1 MQQRIIKSSVW
12 LTIGLLLSS
21 QVWAADVDLRQV
33 MRQMRAEFSQAASA
47 QTVQE
52 MQVPVTKLTELVNK
66 AQQGQYPP
74 RRHDVYQEGFTKLM
88 AVLDQLSDELDS
100 GQLAQAKLTLREVDQ
115 LRMEY
120 HRRR

>member
-1 MQQRIIKSSVW
+1 MQKRIIKSSVW

-33 MRQMRAEFSQAASA
+33 MRQLRAEFSQAASA

-74 RRHDVYQEGFTKLM
+74 RRHDVYQEGFAKLIT
-88 AVLDQLSDELDS
+88 VLDQLSDELDS

>member
-1 MQQRIIKSSVW
+1 MQKRIIKSSVW

-21 QVWAADVDLRQV
+21 QVWATDVDLRQV

-74 RRHDVYQEGFTKLM
+74 RRHDVYQEGFTKLI
-88 AVLDQLSDELDS
+88 AVLDRLSDELDS

>member
-1 MQQRIIKSSVW
+1 MQKRIIKSSVC

-88 AVLDQLSDELDS
+88 AVLDQLRDELDS

>member
-1 MQQRIIKSSVW
+1 MKSSVW

-74 RRHDVYQEGFTKLM
+74 RRHDVYQEGFTKLI
-88 AVLDQLSDELDS
+88 AVLDRLSDELDS

>member
-1 MQQRIIKSSVW
+1 MQKRYIKSSVW

-74 RRHDVYQEGFTKLM
+74 RRHDVYQEGFTKLI
-88 AVLDQLSDELDS
+88 AVLDRLSDELDS

>member
-1 MQQRIIKSSVW
+1 MQKRIIKSSVW

-88 AVLDQLSDELDS
+88 AVLDRLSDELDS

>member
-1 MQQRIIKSSVW
+1 
-12 LTIGLLLSS
+12 
-21 QVWAADVDLRQV
+21 
-33 MRQMRAEFSQAASA
+33 
-47 QTVQE
+47 
-52 MQVPVTKLTELVNK
+52 
-66 AQQGQYPP
+66 
-74 RRHDVYQEGFTKLM
+74 M

>member
-1 MQQRIIKSSVW
+1 MQKRIIKSSVW

-100 GQLAQAKLTLREVDQ
+100 GQLAQAKLTLREVVQ

>member
-1 MQQRIIKSSVW
+1 MQKRIIKSSVW

-88 AVLDQLSDELDS
+88 AVLDRLSDELDS
-100 GQLAQAKLTLREVDQ
+100 GQLDQAKLTLREVDQ

>member
-1 MQQRIIKSSVW
+1 MKKSIIKSNV
-12 LTIGLLLSS
+12 LLIVGLLLSS

-33 MRQMRAEFSQAASA
+33 MREMRAEFSQAVRA

-52 MQVPVTKLTELVNK
+52 MQIPVTKLTELVNK
-66 AQQGQYPP
+66 AQQGQYSP
-74 RRHDVYQEGFTKLM
+74 RRHDVYQEGFVKL
-88 AVLDQLSDELDS
+88 ATVLDRLNDELDS
-100 GQLAQAKLTLREVDQ
+100 GQLEQAKLSLREIDQ

>member
-1 MQQRIIKSSVW
+1 MQKRIIKSSVW

>member
-1 MQQRIIKSSVW
+1 MKKSIIKSNV
-12 LTIGLLLSS
+12 LLIVGLLLSS
-21 QVWAADVDLRQV
+21 SVWATDVDLRQV

-74 RRHDVYQEGFTKLM
+74 RRHDVYQEGFTKLI
-88 AVLDQLSDELDS
+88 AVLDRLSDELDS

>member
-1 MQQRIIKSSVW
+1 MQKRIIQSSVW

-74 RRHDVYQEGFTKLM
+74 RRHDVYQEGFTKLI
-88 AVLDQLSDELDS
+88 AVLDRLSDELDS

>member
-1 MQQRIIKSSVW
+1 MQKRNIQSSVW

-74 RRHDVYQEGFTKLM
+74 RRHDVYQEGFTKLI
-88 AVLDQLSDELDS
+88 AVLDRLSDELDS

>member
-1 MQQRIIKSSVW
+1 MQKRIIKSSVW

-21 QVWAADVDLRQV
+21 QVWSADVDLRQV

-88 AVLDQLSDELDS
+88 AVLDRLSDELDS

>member
-1 MQQRIIKSSVW
+1 MQKRIIKSSVW

-52 MQVPVTKLTELVNK
+52 M
-66 AQQGQYPP
+66 
-74 RRHDVYQEGFTKLM
+74 
-88 AVLDQLSDELDS
+88 
-100 GQLAQAKLTLREVDQ
+100 
-115 LRMEY
+115 
-120 HRRR
+120 

>member
-1 MQQRIIKSSVW
+1 MQKRIIKSSVW

-88 AVLDQLSDELDS
+88 AVLDQLRDELDS

>member
-1 MQQRIIKSSVW
+1 MKKSIIKSNV
-12 LTIGLLLSS
+12 LLIVGLLLSS
-21 QVWAADVDLRQV
+21 SVWATDVDLRQV

>member
-1 MQQRIIKSSVW
+1 MQKRNIKSSVW

-33 MRQMRAEFSQAASA
+33 MREMRAEFSQAARA

-74 RRHDVYQEGFTKLM
+74 RRHDVYQEGFAKL
-88 AVLDQLSDELDS
+88 ATVLDRLNDELDN
-100 GQLAQAKLTLREVDQ
+100 GQLEQAKLSLREVDQ

>member
-1 MQQRIIKSSVW
+1 MQKRIIKSSVW

-74 RRHDVYQEGFTKLM
+74 RRHDVYQEGFTKLI
-88 AVLDQLSDELDS
+88 AVLDRLSDELDS

>member
-1 MQQRIIKSSVW
+1 MKSSVW

-74 RRHDVYQEGFTKLM
+74 RRHDVYQEGFTKLI
-88 AVLDQLSDELDS
+88 AVLDRLSHELDS

>member
-1 MQQRIIKSSVW
+1 MQKRIIQSSVW

-88 AVLDQLSDELDS
+88 AVLDRLSDELDS